1 MTAMQLPII
10 SADQRLAE
18 TRCAKIVLVGV
29 PGAGKTSQLH
39 TLPESSTLFVDLEA
53 GDLAVQDWRGDSLRP
68 RSWPEFRDLV
78 VFLAGPN
85 PAASSEQPYSQAHFD
100 AVCQRFGDPAQLAKY
115 RTYFVDS
122 ITVLSRLCL
131 AWAKTQP
138 QAFSDRTG
146 KPDTRGAYGL
156 LGTEMI
162 AALTHL
168 QHVRDKHV
176 VFVAILEEKTDE
188 FNRRY
193 FAIQLEGSKTALEL
207 PGVIDEVV
215 TLALLRQDGASDGS
229 DPNTTPEPTKPL
241 RAFVTHTDNPWGYPA
256 KDRSGRLEAIEEPHL
271 GNLIAKCTG
280 SATGLST
287 ANSVVSDIAAH
298 QAAPTGSLTAQL
310 TAPPTQTHSPI

>member
-1 MTAMQLPII
+1 MLPII
-10 SADQRLAE
+10 SADQRLSE
-18 TRCAKIVLVGV
+18 IRCAKIVLVGI
-29 PGAGKTSQLH
+29 PGVGKTSQLK
-39 TLPESSTLFVDLEA
+39 TLPEDSTLFVDLEA
-53 GDLAVQDWRGDSLRP
+53 GDLAVQDWRGDTLRP

-85 PAASSEQPYSQAHFD
+85 PAATFDQPFSQAHFD
-100 AVCQRFGDPAQLAKY
+100 AVCQRYGDPAQLAKY
-115 RTYFVDS
+115 RYYFVDS

-156 LGTEMI
+156 LGSEMI

-176 VFVAILEEKTDE
+176 VFVAILDEKVDE
-188 FNRRY
+188 FNKRY
-193 FAIQLEGSKTALEL
+193 YALQLEGSKTASEL

-215 TLALLRQDGASDGS
+215 TLAFLQPEAPADGAPVEAGK
-229 DPNTTPEPTKPL
+229 TVERAKPF

-256 KDRSGRLEAIEEPHL
+256 KDRSGRLDEVEEPNL
-271 GNLIAKCTG
+271 AKLIAKCAAG
-280 SATGLST
+280 RSKPAAVAST
-287 ANSVVSDIAAH
+287 AA
-298 QAAPTGSLTAQL
+298 T
-310 TAPPTQTHSPI
+310 PITKK